1 MIGRKNWC
9 RLRAGTAIL
18 LAGFGT
24 AVGAH
29 MPAPSQRDRLPPI
42 VMDWGVPLSASEYAG
57 KPLLVNFWAS
67 WCVPC
72 QKELPSLDR
81 LAARRSD
88 LAIIAVSVDSDR
100 RDGLRAFMGHYPHL
114 RLGYAAMRAVQAY
127 GALGIP
133 YSVTFDRR
141 GREIARVPRA
151 LAWDSDDA
159 LPYLPAPDRSSAA
172 GRPRPHR

>member
-18 LAGFGT
+18 LASFGT

-67 WCVPC
+67 WCAPC
-72 QKELPSLDR
+72 VREMPLLESLHHAHPELSVVG
-81 LAARRSD
+81 
-88 LAIIAVSVDSDR
+88 LAIDTAANVQRFIQKVPVSYELLLGGP
-100 RDGLRAFMGHYPHL
+100 DGISIMRELGNKGGGLPFTAFFDKRGRSQGVVL
-114 RLGYAAMRAVQAY
+114 GELTDGVLATRLGQI
-127 GALGIP
+127 L
-133 YSVTFDRR
+133 
-141 GREIARVPRA
+141 
-151 LAWDSDDA
+151 
-159 LPYLPAPDRSSAA
+159 
-172 GRPRPHR
+172 